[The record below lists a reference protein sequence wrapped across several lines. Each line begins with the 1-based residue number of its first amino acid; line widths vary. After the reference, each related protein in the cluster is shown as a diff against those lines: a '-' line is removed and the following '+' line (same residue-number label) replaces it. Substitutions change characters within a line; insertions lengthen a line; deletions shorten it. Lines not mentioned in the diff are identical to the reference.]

1 MRILIGSNVHWWNA
15 EAAYASKIAQLLQQA
30 GHKVFVLT
38 RPDSLNSQKL
48 GSLGLSLVE
57 HINLNSNN
65 PFQLFLSY
73 QKLKKFIDEEQ
84 IDLINPHRS
93 EGFPLFVFAARTV
106 RSMRPEKSIAIVR
119 TRGTT
124 RPLRNH
130 WLNRKMQMDWT
141 DYHITAGEIVSQRLL
156 SAVPQIGNKVKTIY
170 FPAECSEL
178 PLKPEKDFRRE
189 FKIPENSSVLAV
201 VGRIRPVKGQRVLLQ
216 GISELL
222 SEFPDLVLLMPYRD
236 TSEIE
241 PEMTVLRTAINQLDL
256 KDHVRLIPEREDI
269 LQIMEFADLGIVSSV
284 DSEVICRV
292 AMEFF
297 SVATPVVAFPTGCL
311 PEIIRQGQNGMLAKN
326 KTSDA
331 LVIEIR
337 NVLSNP
343 ELSDRI
349 SQGARRDAE
358 VRFDP
363 QIMLDKTLEVFES
376 ALLSCREQDRK

>member
-1 MRILIGSNVHWWNA
+1 MKILIGSNVHWWNA
-15 EAAYASKIAQLLQQA
+15 EAAYAAKIAQLLQQA
-30 GHKVFVLT
+30 GHKVFVMT

-48 GSLGLSLVE
+48 GNLGLSLVE

-73 QKLKKFIDEEQ
+73 QKLKKFIHEEQ

-93 EGFPLFVFAARTV
+93 EGLPLFVFAARTL
-106 RSMRPEKSIAIVR
+106 RSKRPEKPVAIVR

-130 WLNRKMQMDWT
+130 WLNRKMQLDWT
-141 DYHITAGEIVSQRLL
+141 DYHITAGDIVSQRLL

-170 FPAECSEL
+170 FSAECSEL
-178 PLKPEKDFRRE
+178 PLKPEKDFRWE
-189 FKIPENSSVLAV
+189 FEIPENSRVLAV

-216 GISELL
+216 GFSELL

-236 TSEIE
+236 TSENE
-241 PEMTVLRTAINQLDL
+241 PEMTALRTAINQLNL
-256 KDHVRLIPEREDI
+256 KDHVRLIPERADI

-284 DSEVICRV
+284 ESEVICRV
-292 AMEFF
+292 AIEFF

-311 PEIIRQGQNGMLAKN
+311 PEIIRHGQNGMLAKN
-326 KTSDA
+326 KTSAA
-331 LVIEIR
+331 LVLEMR

-343 ELSDRI
+343 ELLDRI

-363 QIMLDKTLEVFES
+363 QIMLDETLDIFES
-376 ALLSCREQDRK
+376 ALSSCREQDRK

>member
-1 MRILIGSNVHWWNA
+1 MKILIGSNVHWWNA
-15 EAAYASKIAQLLQQA
+15 EAAYAAKIAQLLQQA

-93 EGFPLFVFAARTV
+93 EGLPLFVFAARTV
-106 RSMRPEKSIAIVR
+106 RSKRPEKPIAIVR

-130 WLNRKMQMDWT
+130 WLNRKMQLDWT
-141 DYHITAGEIVSQRLL
+141 DYHITAGYIVSQRLL

-189 FKIPENSSVLAV
+189 FEIPENSRVLAV

-222 SEFPDLVLLMPYRD
+222 SEFPYLVLLIPYRD
-236 TSEIE
+236 TSENE
-241 PEMTVLRTAINQLDL
+241 PEMTALRTDINRLNL

-284 DSEVICRV
+284 ESEVICRV
-292 AMEFF
+292 AMEYF

-311 PEIIRQGQNGMLAKN
+311 PEIIRHGQNGMLAKN
-326 KTSDA
+326 KTSEA
-331 LVIEIR
+331 LVVEIR

-343 ELSDRI
+343 ELSDQI

-363 QIMLDKTLEVFES
+363 QIMLDETLEVFES
-376 ALLSCREQDRK
+376 ALSSCMEQVRK

>member
-1 MRILIGSNVHWWNA
+1 MKILIGSNVHWWNA
-15 EAAYASKIAQLLQQA
+15 EAAYAAKTAQLLEQA
-30 GHKVFVLT
+30 GHTVFVLT
-38 RPDSLNSQKL
+38 CPGSLNSENLSKR
-48 GSLGLSLVE
+48 GLSLVE

-73 QKLKKFIDEEQ
+73 QKLKKFIHEEQ

-93 EGFPLFVFAARTV
+93 EGLPLFVFAARTV
-106 RSMRPEKSIAIVR
+106 RSKRPEKPIAIVR

-130 WLNRKMQMDWT
+130 WLNRKMQLDWT
-141 DYHITAGEIVSQRLL
+141 DYHITAGDIVSQRLL

-189 FKIPENSSVLAV
+189 FEIPENSRVLAV

-216 GISELL
+216 GISELI
-222 SEFPDLVLLMPYRD
+222 SEFPDLVLLIPYRD
-236 TSEIE
+236 TSENE
-241 PEMTVLRTAINQLDL
+241 PEMTALRADINRLNL
-256 KDHVRLIPEREDI
+256 KDHVRMIPEREDI

-284 DSEVICRV
+284 ESEVICRV
-292 AMEFF
+292 AMEYF

-311 PEIIRQGQNGMLAKN
+311 PEIIRHGQNGMLAKN
-326 KTSDA
+326 KTSEA
-331 LVIEIR
+331 LIEEIR
-337 NVLSNP
+337 NILSNP

-363 QIMLDKTLEVFES
+363 QIMLDETLEVFES

>member
-15 EAAYASKIAQLLQQA
+15 EAAYASKIAQLLKQA

-93 EGFPLFVFAARTV
+93 EGFPLFVFAARAV
-106 RSMRPEKSIAIVR
+106 RSMRPEKPIAIVR

-141 DYHITAGEIVSQRLL
+141 DYHITAGEIVFQQLQSV
-156 SAVPQIGNKVKTIY
+156 VPQIGNKVKTIY
-170 FPAECSEL
+170 FPAECPEL
-178 PLKPEKDFRRE
+178 PLKPEKDFRKE
-189 FKIPENSSVLAV
+189 FEIPENSSVLAV
-201 VGRIRPVKGQRVLLQ
+201 VGRIRPVKGHRVLLQ
-216 GISELL
+216 GISKLL

-236 TSEIE
+236 TPENE
-241 PEMTVLRTAINQLDL
+241 PEMTALRTAINQLDL

-311 PEIIRQGQNGMLAKN
+311 PEIIRHGQNGMLAKN

-363 QIMLDKTLEVFES
+363 QIMLNKTLEVFES
-376 ALLSCREQDRK
+376 ALLSCREQVRE

>member
-73 QKLKKFIDEEQ
+73 QKLKKFIDEEK

-93 EGFPLFVFAARTV
+93 EGFPLFVFAARAVFSKRTEN
-106 RSMRPEKSIAIVR
+106 PIAIVR

-130 WLNRKMQMDWT
+130 WLNRKMQTDWT

-236 TSEIE
+236 TSENE
-241 PEMTVLRTAINQLDL
+241 PEMTALRTAINQLDL

-311 PEIIRQGQNGMLAKN
+311 PEIIRHGQNGMLAKN
-326 KTSDA
+326 KTSEA

-349 SQGARRDAE
+349 SQGSRRDAE

-363 QIMLDKTLEVFES
+363 QITLDKTLKVFES

>member
-1 MRILIGSNVHWWNA
+1 MKILIGSNVHWWNA
-15 EAAYASKIAQLLQQA
+15 EAAYAAKTAQLLEQA
-30 GHKVFVLT
+30 GHTVFVLT
-38 RPDSLNSQKL
+38 CPGSLNSENLSKR
-48 GSLGLSLVE
+48 GLSLVE
-57 HINLNSNN
+57 NINLNSSN
-65 PFQLFLSY
+65 PVQLYLSY
-73 QKLKKFIDEEQ
+73 QKLKKFLLEEQ

-93 EGFPLFVFAARTV
+93 EGFPLFVFAARAL
-106 RSMRPEKSIAIVR
+106 RSIRPEKTIPIVR

-124 RPLRNH
+124 RPLRDH
-130 WLNRKMQMDWT
+130 LLNRKMQTDWT

-189 FKIPENSSVLAV
+189 FEIPENSRVLAV

-236 TSEIE
+236 TSENE
-241 PEMTVLRTAINQLDL
+241 PEMTALRTAINQLDL

-311 PEIIRQGQNGMLAKN
+311 PEIIRHGQNGMLAKN
-326 KTSDA
+326 KTSEA
-331 LVIEIR
+331 LVVEIR

>member
-1 MRILIGSNVHWWNA
+1 MRILICSNVHWWNA
-15 EAAYASKIAQLLQQA
+15 EAAYAAKIAQLLQQA

-57 HINLNSNN
+57 HININSNN
-65 PFQLFLSY
+65 PFHLFLSY
-73 QKLKKFIDEEQ
+73 QKLVKFIFEEQ

-93 EGFPLFVFAARTV
+93 EGLPLFVFAARTV
-106 RSMRPEKSIAIVR
+106 RSMRPEKTIAIVR

-124 RPLRNH
+124 RLLRNH

-141 DYHITAGEIVSQRLL
+141 DYHITAGDIVSQRLL
-156 SAVPQIGNKVKTIY
+156 SAVPQIGKKVKTIY

-178 PLKPEKDFRRE
+178 PLKPEKDFRSE
-189 FKIPENSSVLAV
+189 FNIPENSSVLAV

-216 GISELL
+216 GFSELL

-236 TSEIE
+236 TSENE
-241 PEMTVLRTAINQLDL
+241 PEMTALRTAINQLEL
-256 KDHVRLIPEREDI
+256 KDHVRLIPERADI

-284 DSEVICRV
+284 ESEVICRV

-297 SVATPVVAFPTGCL
+297 SVATPVVALPTGCL
-311 PEIIRQGQNGMLAKN
+311 PEIIRHGQNGMLAKN

-331 LVIEIR
+331 LVIGIR
-337 NVLSNP
+337 DVLSNP
-343 ELSDRI
+343 ELSNRI

-363 QIMLDKTLEVFES
+363 QIMLDKTLEIFES
-376 ALLSCREQDRK
+376 ALLSCRAQDRK